1 MPSTRQA
8 WAGLPARA
16 ARVTTAWKQK
26 EGIAGQPPARRG
38 KNPMEM
44 FMTHRAHD
52 PATSRKGNGSWHR

>member
-1 MPSTRQA
+1 M
-8 WAGLPARA
+8 PARA

-38 KNPMEM
+38 TNPMEM

-52 PATSRKGNGSWHR
+52 PASSRKGNGSWHR